1 MPRPRRSV
9 TGSHTTALA
18 GLLIVFLLAAW
29 WLEPAFVAPATQLEL
44 ATQVVE
50 TALLCVPMTLVLLIG
65 GIDLSIG
72 SIMALAAVALGMTFE
87 ATGSVWWGAGAAL
100 LVGLGAGAIN
110 GACVGMLGIHPLI
123 VTLATMSLYRGVAEG
138 ISLARPISGFPES
151 FTGASRAAVL
161 GINPP
166 GWTFILLLVVTWIV
180 LRATPTGR
188 RIYAVGA
195 GEEASRFSGLPVVR
209 IKLALYAFSG
219 GCAGLVAV
227 MFAARRNTAKADIGL
242 GMELDVITAV
252 VLGGTSV
259 FGGRGELGG
268 TMLGLLLLHEVRQ
281 FVSWRWNNDELIFIV
296 VGALLIGSMLAQRLW
311 APRGDHACLQDSIA

>member
-1 MPRPRRSV
+1 MRLPRRIA
-9 TGSHTTALA
+9 TTSHTTAMA
-18 GLLIVFLLAAW
+18 GLLITFLLTAG
-29 WLEPAFVAPATQLEL
+29 WLEPAFLSTTTQLEL

-87 ATGSVWWGAGAAL
+87 VTGSVWWGAAAAL
-100 LVGLGAGAIN
+100 GVGLVAGAIN
-110 GACVGMLGIHPLI
+110 GVCVSALRIHPLI
-123 VTLATMSLYRGVAEG
+123 VTLATMSLYRGIAEG
-138 ISLARPISGFPES
+138 VSLARPISGFPES
-151 FTGASRAAVL
+151 FIGASRAAVL
-161 GINPP
+161 GINLPA
-166 GWTFILLLVVTWIV
+166 WTFILLLAVSWTV

-195 GEEASRFSGLPVVR
+195 GEEAARFSGLPVAR
-209 IKLALYAFSG
+209 IKLALYTFSG
-219 GCAGLVAV
+219 VCAGLAAA

-259 FGGRGELGG
+259 FGGRGGLGG
-268 TMLGLLLLHEVRQ
+268 TLLGLVLLHEVRQ

-311 APRGDHACLQDSIA
+311 APRGDHACSQNSIA